1 MVEIPELYL
10 NLNIDD
16 PVMRDNFNEIM
27 KYINKLREMVDEN
40 TQEIE
45 TNHP

>member
-1 MVEIPELYL
+1 MEIPELYL

>member
-1 MVEIPELYL
+1 VEIPELYL

>member
-1 MVEIPELYL
+1 MEIPELYL
-10 NLNIDD
+10 NLNIDY